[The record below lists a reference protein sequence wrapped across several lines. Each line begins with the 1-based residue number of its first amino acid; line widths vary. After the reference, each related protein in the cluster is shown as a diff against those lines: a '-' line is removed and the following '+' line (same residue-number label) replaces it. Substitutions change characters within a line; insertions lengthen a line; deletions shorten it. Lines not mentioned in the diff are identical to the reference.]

1 MNRSRTLILLGI
13 VLLLGAVA
21 VLVLLPQQ
29 QQNSSPAPVQPTPV
43 PEIPTTQIV
52 VAAQDIPR
60 GTIIGDDA
68 ISLGKWPDDSLP
80 PSDLTILK
88 PEAVLG
94 KRARTDI
101 LRGQPV
107 LQSMITADLQQ
118 LAAIG
123 NEASLFIPPEKR
135 AVGFPIDRM
144 SSVGYAVGSGDRVD
158 MLITFSMID
167 VNQEGQYPI
176 VPFNRDLVD
185 ELIAAGIPPEA
196 AAAQVL
202 ADIKNA
208 QVEPRL
214 VSQLTLQNIEILHVG
229 EWPAQ
234 GIYQR
239 PTPTLNPEQQVA
251 QPAPVPGGTPTP
263 TPPRPE
269 MLILL
274 VDPQQAL
281 ILEWLK
287 ESGVVIRLAL
297 RGAADSAPVSTDT
310 VSYQYIL
317 TNFNITVPP
326 KVNTIIDNTA
336 RPLLPGQ

>member
-1 MNRSRTLILLGI
+1 MNRSRTFILLGI

-29 QQNSSPAPVQPTPV
+29 QPPQPAQALPTPI

-80 PSDLTILK
+80 PNDLITLK
-88 PEAVLG
+88 PEDVLG

-107 LQSMITADLQQ
+107 LQSMVTDDLQQ
-118 LAAIG
+118 LTAIG
-123 NEASLFIPPEKR
+123 NEASLFIPAEKR
-135 AVGFPIDRM
+135 AVAFPIDQM
-144 SSVGYAVGSGDRVD
+144 SSVGYAIGSGDRVD
-158 MLITFSMID
+158 MLVTFSILD
-167 VNQEGQYPI
+167 VNEEGQYPV
-176 VPFNRDLVD
+176 VPFNRELVD
-185 ELIAAGIPPEA
+185 ELIAAGIPPET

-202 ADIKNA
+202 ADAKSA
-208 QVEPRL
+208 SVEPRL
-214 VSQLTLQNIEILHVG
+214 LSQLSLQNIEVLHVG

-234 GIYQR
+234 GLYQR
-239 PTPTLNPEQQVA
+239 PTPTLNPDQQAA
-251 QPAPVPGGTPTP
+251 QPPPAPGGTPTP
-263 TPPRPE
+263 TPPRPS

-287 ESGVVIRLAL
+287 ESGVIIRLAL
-297 RGAADSAPVSTDT
+297 RGATDSAPVSTDT

-317 TNFNITVPP
+317 TNFNITIPP
-326 KVNTIIDNTA
+326 KVNTIINH
-336 RPLLPGQ
+336 GQIQPNQ

>member
-1 MNRSRTLILLGI
+1 MNRSRTFILLGI

-29 QQNSSPAPVQPTPV
+29 QQPQPAQPLPTPV

-80 PSDLTILK
+80 PSDLIVLK
-88 PEAVLG
+88 PEVVLG

-107 LQSMITADLQQ
+107 LQSMVTVDLQQ

-135 AVGFPIDRM
+135 AVAFPIDRM
-144 SSVGYAVGSGDRVD
+144 SSVGYAIGSGDKVD
-158 MLITFSMID
+158 MMVTFSILD
-167 VNQEGQYPI
+167 VNLEGQYPV
-176 VPFNRDLVD
+176 VPFNRELVD
-185 ELIAAGIPPEA
+185 ELIAAGIPAEA
-196 AAAQVL
+196 AAQQVM
-202 ADIKNA
+202 ADSKNA
-208 QVEPRL
+208 ALQPRL
-214 VSQLTLQNIEILHVG
+214 LSQLTLQNIEVLHVG

-234 GIYQR
+234 GLYQR
-239 PTPTLNPEQQVA
+239 PTPTLSPDQKAA
-251 QPAPVPGGTPTP
+251 QPAPAAGGTPTP
-263 TPPRPE
+263 LPPRPE

-287 ESGVVIRLAL
+287 ESGVLIRLAL
-297 RGAADSAPVSTDT
+297 RGATDSAPVSTDT

-326 KVNTIIDNTA
+326 KANTIISPKTNSQPA
-336 RPLLPGQ
+336 K

>member
-1 MNRSRTLILLGI
+1 MKRSRTLILLGI

-29 QQNSSPAPVQPTPV
+29 QQNNTPAQVPPTPV
-43 PEIPTTQIV
+43 PVIPTTQIV

-60 GTIIGDDA
+60 GTMIGDDA
-68 ISLGKWPDDSLP
+68 ITLWEWLDNSLP
-80 PSDLTILK
+80 PTGLTILDPK
-88 PEAVLG
+88 EALG

-107 LQSMITADLQQ
+107 LQNMITTDLQQ
-118 LAAIG
+118 LVAIG
-123 NEASLFIPPEKR
+123 KEASLFIPPEKR
-135 AVGFPIDRM
+135 AVAFPIDRM

-202 ADIKNA
+202 ADIKSA
-208 QVEPRL
+208 KVAPRL

-234 GIYQR
+234 GLQR
-239 PTPTLNPEQQVA
+239 PTPTLKPDQSAAPPVA
-251 QPAPVPGGTPTP
+251 VSGGTPTP
-263 TPPRPE
+263 TPLRPE

-297 RGAADSAPVSTDT
+297 RGAGDSAPVSTDA

-317 TNFNITVPP
+317 TNFNITIPP
-326 KVNTIIDNTA
+326 KVNTIIDTTA
-336 RPLLPGQ
+336 RSLLPGQ

>member
-1 MNRSRTLILLGI
+1 MNRGRTFILLAI

-21 VLVLLPQQ
+21 VLVLLPPQQ
-29 QQNSSPAPVQPTPV
+29 APQPSQVQPTAV

-68 ISLGKWPDDSLP
+68 ISLAKWPDDSLP
-80 PSDLTILK
+80 PSDILILK
-88 PEAVLG
+88 PEDVLG

-107 LQSMITADLQQ
+107 LQSMVTVDLQQ
-118 LAAIG
+118 LTSIG
-123 NEASLFIPPEKR
+123 NEASLFVPPEKR
-135 AVGFPIDRM
+135 AVAFPIDQM
-144 SSVGYAVGSGDRVD
+144 SSVGYAIGAGDRVD
-158 MLITFSMID
+158 MLVSFSVLD

-176 VPFNRDLVD
+176 VPFNRELVD
-185 ELIAAGIPPEA
+185 ELIAAGIPPES

-208 QVEPRL
+208 SVKPRL
-214 VSQLTLQNIEILHVG
+214 LSQLTLQNIEVLHVG
-229 EWPAQ
+229 EWPAE
-234 GIYQR
+234 GLYKR
-239 PTPTLNPEQQVA
+239 PTPTLSPEQQVA
-251 QPAPVPGGTPTP
+251 QPPPAAGGTPTP
-263 TPPRPE
+263 TPPRPD

-287 ESGVVIRLAL
+287 ESGVIIRLAL
-297 RGAADSAPVSTDT
+297 RGATDSAPVSTDT
-310 VSYQYIL
+310 VSYEYIL
-317 TNFNITVPP
+317 TNFNITIPP
-326 KVNTIIDNTA
+326 KVNTVIQPETNI
-336 RPLLPGQ
+336 LPGQ